1 MEGMVEWVELT
12 TLTLLIS
19 LFFRRIT
26 AKEEMTVPN
35 SIRIEN
41 SLDIFQTSQRLL
53 GQSLPDLLFVYL
65 HFNIP
70 PYKTKRFGCGNV

>member
-1 MEGMVEWVELT
+1 MEWVELT

-19 LFFRRIT
+19 LLFRKIT

-53 GQSLPDLLFVYL
+53 GQSLPDFLFVYL

-70 PYKTKRFGCGNV
+70 P